1 MNLSGPGSLGLAVT
15 ILLSLLAPAAAEP
28 LSTSWVAAH
37 GARAR
42 LIAGQV
48 ETISNRKTDLF
59 AGVEIQLDP
68 GWKTYWRTPGD
79 SGGLPP
85 HFEWSRSKNVQA
97 VKVLY
102 PAPRRFKDAIGDSVG
117 YSGAVVFPVE
127 FQREKKSAP
136 AVLHLSF
143 QYGICREICIP
154 AEAELSLT
162 IPAEI
167 KGADSPEIAAALAQ
181 VPRSERRPEDPEL
194 VWREA
199 KFDSQPPKLVLEA
212 RFPKSADTADMFVE
226 ASEGAYVP
234 LPVRTGAEGDK
245 VRFEVDLS
253 QGSELDELR
262 GSSLTITMV
271 SGRGQSETTWKL
283 P

>member
-1 MNLSGPGSLGLAVT
+1 VTFRKVRSLDLAV
-15 ILLSLLAPAAAEP
+15 IISFSLLAPASAEP

-42 LIAGQV
+42 LIAGHV
-48 ETISNRKTDLF
+48 DGLSNGKADLW

-68 GWKTYWRTPGD
+68 GWKTYWRRPGD

-85 HFEWSRSKNVQA
+85 HFDWSRSKNIKA
-97 VKVLY
+97 VTVLY

-117 YSGAVVFPVE
+117 YSGAVLFPVK
-127 FQREKKSAP
+127 FQRENEAAS

-154 AEAELSLT
+154 AEAEFALT
-162 IPAEI
+162 IPPHIE
-167 KGADSPEIAAALAQ
+167 GASPEISAALAQ
-181 VPRSERRPEDPEL
+181 VPRPQRRPEDPEL
-194 VWREA
+194 ISREA
-199 KFDSQPPKLVLEA
+199 KLEDQPPKLALEA
-212 RFPKSADTADMFVE
+212 RFPKSADTADMFIE
-226 ASEGAYVP
+226 AEGSTYVP
-234 LPVRTGAEGDK
+234 LPVKTGAEGDT

-253 QGSELDELR
+253 EGLELDELR
-262 GSSLTITMV
+262 GANLTITMV
-271 SGRGQSETTWKL
+271 SERGQAEATWKL